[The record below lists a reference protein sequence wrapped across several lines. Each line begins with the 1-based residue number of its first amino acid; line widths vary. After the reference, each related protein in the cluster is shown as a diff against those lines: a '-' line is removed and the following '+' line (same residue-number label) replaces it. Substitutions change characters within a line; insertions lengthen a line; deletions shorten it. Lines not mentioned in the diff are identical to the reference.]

1 MGEDVRDDGCAVLG
15 ETVGEGDGECVSDSA
30 SPSGGDGERVGMRV
44 GEAVGSPVG
53 DAVGRLLRVDV
64 GIGVH
69 IVVGSGVSRIVC
81 AVGFGNCV
89 AWYRTDVRSKA
100 GVPPSPSLPLST
112 ISAGPNDPAAMKT
125 TKSLSLPTI

>member
-53 DAVGRLLRVDV
+53 DAVGGLDRVDV
-64 GIGVH
+64 GLGVH
-69 IVVGSGVSRIVC
+69 LAVGASVSRIVC
-81 AVGFGNCV
+81 ALGLGNCEV
-89 AWYRTDVRSKA
+89 
-100 GVPPSPSLPLST
+100 
-112 ISAGPNDPAAMKT
+112 
-125 TKSLSLPTI
+125 

>member
-69 IVVGSGVSRIVC
+69 LSVGAGVSRIVC

-89 AWYRTDVRSKA
+89 AWYRRDVRTKA
-100 GVPPSPSLPLST
+100 SVQPVSLSPSQHGAT
-112 ISAGPNDPAAMKT
+112 VGVADTVKT
-125 TKSLSLPTI
+125 TKSMRLPTI